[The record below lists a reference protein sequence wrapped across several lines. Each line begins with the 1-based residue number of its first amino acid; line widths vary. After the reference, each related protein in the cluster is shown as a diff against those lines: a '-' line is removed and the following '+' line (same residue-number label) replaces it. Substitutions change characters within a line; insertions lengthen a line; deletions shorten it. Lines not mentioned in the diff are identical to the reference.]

1 MRQHRAATISL
12 ELATETRA
20 EGYGARERDKTT
32 DRVYDCRT
40 GEVMKA
46 RPQRWQKFSF
56 TPHGCQESV
65 RAPGP
70 VTDDW
75 VDEAGH
81 CDAIKQVTD
90 EACAS
95 DHGPRGDR
103 RTSVGEGKLEKPK
116 GHKRYPGRLI
126 CRRHA
131 L

>member
-1 MRQHRAATISL
+1 
-12 ELATETRA
+12 
-20 EGYGARERDKTT
+20 
-32 DRVYDCRT
+32 
-40 GEVMKA
+40 MKA

-81 CDAIKQVTD
+81 GDTIKKVTD
-90 EACAS
+90 EARAS
-95 DHGPRGDR
+95 NHRARGDR
-103 RTSVGEGKLEKPK
+103 RAGVGKGKLEKPK
-116 GHKRYPGRLI
+116 GQERYAGRLI
-126 CRRHA
+126 CRRRA